1 MIVVGITGGI
11 GTGKSTVGSYV
22 KSKGFAFVSSDE
34 NAKQLMNSD
43 KDLQS
48 KLQEKFG
55 KEVLSD
61 GKINASFLAKQLFGK
76 EKEKNREFVNSLV
89 HPRTIAMMMEQV
101 EEFEQ
106 KGATIVF
113 VESALLYE
121 VSLDEGFDYVIVVDA
136 TEEVRISRVIERSR
150 ESREAIMERMNA
162 QLSQKWKVQQ
172 ADFVVDNNKT
182 VQDLYKTVDFLLSIL
197 PSLPPKSFDKPDD
210 DNEEE
215 IDE

>member
-22 KSKGFAFVSSDE
+22 KSKGFAFISSDE

-43 KDLQS
+43 KELQS

-55 KEVLSD
+55 IEVLLD
-61 GKINASFLAKQLFGK
+61 GTINAPYLAKQLFGK
-76 EKEKNREFVNSLV
+76 ENENNREFVNSLV

-106 KGATIVF
+106 NGATIVF

-136 TEEVRISRVIERSR
+136 TDEVRISRVMDRSG
-150 ESREAIMERMNA
+150 ESREAITERMNA

-197 PSLPPKSFDKPDD
+197 PSLPPKSFEKSEE
-210 DNEEE
+210 NEED
-215 IDE
+215 DE